1 MRRDELGFW
10 VGLVA
15 AGSLWLY
22 AVHAASALSEPV
34 PQGTKEP
41 VAQGMGSLPEPGH
54 LPELARTFL
63 KQRMQRHGSDVEA
76 LLRSVVLL
84 RRPEA
89 REAANRIATEP
100 WLVRPIR
107 GSEDALNSSL
117 PELFFILQDQ
127 LRDRARTLAQAATA
141 KDDRA
146 LAQAYG
152 QVMET
157 CVQCHSAY
165 LNAGSGR

>member
-1 MRRDELGFW
+1 MRRDAVGFW
-10 VGLVA
+10 LGLVA
-15 AGSLWLY
+15 MGGLCLFAVDAVAGQSDT
-22 AVHAASALSEPV
+22 V
-34 PQGTKEP
+34 PESTKTV
-41 VAQGMGSLPEPGH
+41 VAKGIGSLPAPEH
-54 LPELARTFL
+54 LPELARTLL
-63 KQRMQRHGSDVEA
+63 KQRMQRHGSDVEE
-76 LLRSVVLL
+76 LLRAVLLL
-84 RRPEA
+84 RRKEA

-127 LRDRARTLAQAATA
+127 LRDRAHALAEAAAA

-152 QVMET
+152 RVMET

-165 LNAGSGR
+165 LTPPAKR